1 MINLLTFKLFFQKTK
16 LYIKKYWKLILGAT
30 VLAVVYA
37 TSRSKVHSMAKTL
50 DDINKSHKKEVDAIE
65 NAHKNEVF
73 KIEKAR
79 VTLETTM
86 KEVEIKYAEA
96 EKKLDSK
103 KKKQVE
109 KIIKENHDD
118 PDAITEK
125 LASLTG
131 FEIYV
136 E

>member
-1 MINLLTFKLFFQKTK
+1 MKLTWEKIKLWCFHHWRMLVVAALIIIYYGVGRKNVTAYKTQLTMARE
-16 LYIKKYWKLILGAT
+16 LY
-30 VLAVVYA
+30 
-37 TSRSKVHSMAKTL
+37 R
-50 DDINKSHKKEVDAIE
+50 KEVDAIE
-65 NAHKNEVF
+65 KAHKDEVR

-79 VTLETTM
+79 VLLETTM
-86 KEVEIKYAEA
+86 REIEFKYAEA
-96 EKKLDSK
+96 EKKLDAK

-109 KIIKENHDD
+109 KIIKENHND

-131 FEIYV
+131 FKIYV

>member
-1 MINLLTFKLFFQKTK
+1 MTSLLTFKLFFQKAR
-16 LYIKKYWKLILGAT
+16 LYIKKYWKLVLGVI
-30 VLAVVYA
+30 VLAVVYL
-37 TSRSKVHSMAKTL
+37 TSRSKVHSMAKALET
-50 DDINKSHKKEVDAIE
+50 INESHKKEVDAIE
-65 NAHKNEVF
+65 KAHQAEVK

-86 KEVEIKYAEA
+86 REVEIKYAEA

-109 KIIKENHDD
+109 KIIKENHED
-118 PDAITEK
+118 PDVITEK

-131 FEIYV
+131 FDIYV

>member
-1 MINLLTFKLFFQKTK
+1 MIKLLAFKAALKK
-16 LYIKKYWKLILGAT
+16 AKAYVKKYWKLILGVI

-37 TSRSKVHSMAKTL
+37 TSRSKVHSMAKAL
-50 DDINKSHKKEVDAIE
+50 DDINESHKKEVDAIE
-65 NAHKNEVF
+65 KAHKDEVL

>member
-1 MINLLTFKLFFQKTK
+1 
-16 LYIKKYWKLILGAT
+16 
-30 VLAVVYA
+30 
-37 TSRSKVHSMAKTL
+37 MAKTL
-50 DDINKSHKKEVDAIE
+50 ESINESHKKEVDAIE
-65 NAHKNEVF
+65 KAHQDEVQ

-79 VTLETTM
+79 VVLETTM
-86 KEVEIKYAEA
+86 REVETKYAEA

-103 KKKQVE
+103 KKKQVQ

-131 FEIYV
+131 FDVYV
-136 E
+136 K

>member
-1 MINLLTFKLFFQKTK
+1 MINLLTFKLLFQKTK
-16 LYIKKYWKLILGAT
+16 LYIKKYWKLILGTA

-50 DDINKSHKKEVDAIE
+50 DDINESHKKEVDAIE

>member
-1 MINLLTFKLFFQKTK
+1 MTQNYRLDKGGFINRNKKIYMDGAATMPTDPEVIESMLACLNNKELF
-16 LYIKKYWKLILGAT
+16 ANP
-30 VLAVVYA
+30 
-37 TSRSKVHSMAKTL
+37 SSVHVSGR
-50 DDINKSHKKEVDAIE
+50 DAMQ
-65 NAHKNEVF
+65 

-79 VTLETTM
+79 VVLETTM
-86 KEVEIKYAEA
+86 REVETKYAEA

-103 KKKQVE
+103 KKKQVQ

-131 FEIYV
+131 FDIYV
-136 E
+136 ELF

>member
-1 MINLLTFKLFFQKTK
+1 MINLLTLKLLFQKAK
-16 LYIKKYWKLILGAT
+16 LHIKKYWKLILGVI
-30 VLAVVYA
+30 VLAVVYV
-37 TSRSKVHSMAKTL
+37 TSRSRVHSMAKAL
-50 DDINKSHKKEVDAIE
+50 DDINESHKKEVDAIE
-65 NAHKNEVF
+65 NAHKDEVL

-86 KEVEIKYAEA
+86 REIEIKYADA